1 MIVYPAIDLRD
12 GKVIRLRHGD
22 PTRQTTFSNEP
33 LATAQ
38 RWQDEGARWLHMV
51 NLDGAF
57 SQANDNEY
65 ALRDAAR
72 LDLRVQFAG
81 GLRSLADIE
90 RVLDFGAARVVIGTA
105 ALEQPNLIGAALA
118 RWGAEAIAVALDAR
132 EGRVATH
139 GWLVQS
145 ERQVADV
152 GREFAALGLRH
163 TLFTDI
169 SRDGALSGVNIAATS
184 ELAHATGTQ
193 VIASG
198 GVRDAADIRA
208 CAAAGNIAGVVIG
221 MALYSGRLSL
231 AAALAAASAKDD
243 TC

>member
-12 GKVIRLRHGD
+12 GMVVRLRHGD
-22 PTRQTTFSNEP
+22 PTRQTTFSDDP

-57 SQANDNEY
+57 SQANDNER
-65 ALRDAAR
+65 ALQGAAR
-72 LDLRVQFAG
+72 LDLRIQFAG

-105 ALEQPNLIGAALA
+105 ALEQPDLIGAALA
-118 RWGAEAIAVALDAR
+118 RWGPEAIAVALDAR

-139 GWLVQS
+139 GWRVQS
-145 ERQVADV
+145 ERLVIDV
-152 GREFAALGLRH
+152 GQEFAALGLRH

-184 ELAHATGTQ
+184 ELARATGTQ

-208 CAAAGNIAGVVIG
+208 CAATGDIAGVVIG

-231 AAALAAASAKDD
+231 AAALAAAAAEGEA
-243 TC
+243 C